1 MKERENRILEYII
14 EHNRVGLEELLQEF
28 SISKRTLYYDIESIN
43 YHIRNC
49 GQIKN
54 IERSFCYVGNYH
66 SLQDI
71 LNNTDERYNAMENRK
86 PYILYQILNQ
96 HRKLTI
102 ESLAEEMYVSKNTIV
117 QTLDEIK
124 KDLAEQ
130 GLALKTRPAY
140 EIAGDEWQIR
150 SLYILLMQEDNNLL
164 NHLQKEVLAFD
175 RAAGLNLTD
184 YSLATLSQF
193 CSFLKKRFSSRKWIS
208 PLPFKDEV
216 QQFPYYPFIK
226 NLIADMPEAEQIY
239 LGAYI
244 SSLPSLNAQVEAS
257 RIKHYVETLMT
268 QFEAR
273 TAVSI
278 DSPEEFKKNIE
289 RHLLSSYY
297 RIKFRFPIANPS
309 LEEIKRNHGSLFKII
324 KNLIEDESRFPDFK
338 GIREEEIGFLA
349 AYFGGYLRGSK
360 TGCGRKNKV
369 LLVCPN
375 GLMVSKTLE
384 IQLYNYIPAIQIIG
398 NIALKDLPDFQAQY
412 DYIVSTISIPDHE
425 NVLVVNP
432 LLTRLDI
439 DMLMSKLIHIS
450 AMNVHFDVESIM
462 HLVKQHASDVD
473 ENKLKQDLERL
484 LYKREEKENYQP
496 MLKEL
501 LNEKRIR
508 TADHVDNWKSAIELA
523 AKPLLEEGTIE
534 QTYVDQ
540 MIASV
545 EEHGPYIVLADEFA
559 LPHASAA
566 SGVHELSMSLL
577 IVKEPVDLLGKPVR
591 LFMVLATIDNS
602 SHMKALASLTEILY
616 DDANMKLFQSGD
628 ISAIMKLIQDKG

>member
-14 EHNRVGLEELLQEF
+14 EYNRAGLDQLLQEF
-28 SISKRTLYYDIESIN
+28 AISKRTLYYDIESIN

-71 LNNTDERYNAMENRK
+71 LNNTDDRYNAMENRK

-96 HRKLTI
+96 HRRLTI
-102 ESLAEEMYVSKNTIV
+102 EGLAEEMYVSKNTIV

-124 KDLAEQ
+124 KDLGEQ
-130 GLALKTRPAY
+130 GLVLKTRPVYAI
-140 EIAGDEWQIR
+140 EGNEWQIR
-150 SLYILLMQEDNNLL
+150 SLYILLMQDDNNLL
-164 NHLQKEVLAFD
+164 NHLRDEVLEFD
-175 RAAGLNLTD
+175 RFAGLNLTD
-184 YSLATLSQF
+184 YSLAALSSF
-193 CSFLKKRFSSRKWIS
+193 CEFLKKRFVQQKWI
-208 PLPFKDEV
+208 PTQPYAQEVKRFPFYEA
-216 QQFPYYPFIK
+216 I
-226 NLIADMPEAEQIY
+226 NRLIPKMPEAEQIY

-244 SSLPSLNAQVEAS
+244 ASLPSLNTRVETS
-257 RIKHYVETLMT
+257 RIDAYVETLMT

-278 DSPEEFKKNIE
+278 DSPKEFKKNME
-289 RHLLSSYY
+289 RHLLTSYY

-309 LEEIKRNHGSLFKII
+309 LEEIKRNHGYLFTII
-324 KNLIEDESRFPDFK
+324 KNLIEDESLFPDFK

-360 TGCGRKNKV
+360 GNGDRKNKV

-384 IQLYNYIPAIQIIG
+384 IQLYNYIPAINIVG
-398 NIALKDLPDFQAQY
+398 NIALKDLPEFHQPY
-412 DYIVSTISIPDHE
+412 DYIVSTISIPDYE

-450 AMNVHFDVESIM
+450 TMNGHFDVERILE
-462 HLVKQHASDVD
+462 LVKQHASDVD
-473 ENKLKQDLERL
+473 EGKLKQELERL

-508 TADHVDNWKSAIELA
+508 TVDHVDNWKSAIALA
-523 AKPLLEEGTIE
+523 AKPLLEEGAIE
-534 QTYVDQ
+534 PAYVDS

-616 DDANMKLFQSGD
+616 DDVNMKLFQSGD
-628 ISAIMKLIQDKG
+628 VSAIMNLIQEKG

>member
-1 MKERENRILEYII
+1 MKERENRILAYII
-14 EHNRVGLEELLQEF
+14 EHNRVGLDELLQEF

-71 LNNTDERYNAMENRK
+71 LNNTDDRYNAMENRK

-96 HRKLTI
+96 HRRLTI
-102 ESLAEEMYVSKNTIV
+102 EGLAEEMYVSKNTIV

-124 KDLAEQ
+124 KELSEQ
-130 GLALKTRPAY
+130 GLLLKTRPAY
-140 EIAGDEWQIR
+140 EIVGDEWQIR
-150 SLYILLMQEDNNLL
+150 SLYMLLMQDDNNLL
-164 NHLQKEVLAFD
+164 NHLQEAVLQFD
-175 RAAGLNLTD
+175 RRVGLNLTD
-184 YSLATLSQF
+184 YSLATLSSF
-193 CSFLKKRFSSRKWIS
+193 CEFLKKRFAKQKWIS
-208 PLPFKDEV
+208 GLSFAEEV
-216 QQFPYYPFIK
+216 KQFPYYAEISR
-226 NLIADMPEAEQIY
+226 LIPNMPEAEQVY

-244 SSLPSLNAQVEAS
+244 SSLPSLNAQVETA
-257 RIKHYVETLMT
+257 RIDAYVETLMT

-309 LEEIKRNHGSLFKII
+309 LDEIKRNHGYLFTII
-324 KNLIEDESRFPDFK
+324 KNLIEDVSLFPDFK

-360 TGCGRKNKV
+360 SNGGRKNKV

-384 IQLYNYIPAIQIIG
+384 IQLYNYIPAINIVG
-398 NIALKDLPDFQAQY
+398 SIALKDLPAFNQQY
-412 DYIVSTISIPDHE
+412 DYIVSTISIPDYE

-450 AMNVHFDVESIM
+450 AVNVHFDVEQILE
-462 HLVKQHASDVD
+462 LVKQHASDVD
-473 ENKLKQDLERL
+473 ESKLKQDLERL

-501 LNEKRIR
+501 LNEKRIQSV
-508 TADHVDNWKSAIELA
+508 DHVDNWKQAIELA
-523 AKPLLEEGTIE
+523 AKPLLEAGTIE
-534 QTYVDQ
+534 HTYVDQ

-566 SGVHELSMSLL
+566 SGVHELSMALL
-577 IVKEPVDLLGKPVR
+577 IVKEPVDLMGKPVR

-628 ISAIMKLIQDKG
+628 VSAIMKLISKKG